1 MAVSLNR
8 TGPLYAGTD
17 LTISC
22 TVTLD
27 QSVNN
32 NETVSVNWSVK
43 MGDRYTLI
51 SDVMNSENS
60 YSSSLII
67 SPLTFQDSD
76 TTYTCT
82 GTITSSV
89 MSASDSA
96 DVTLSLGGKC
106 FFSLYVL
113 ILHNTHPK
121 DLPSPVVYISE
132 PTTGVAGDE
141 FSLTCFVTTVP
152 HLTSSTELSIMWSG
166 GSVDKAMVGET
177 TSMSGNTFLKNLTF
191 NSLNTSYGDE
201 YICNADINIAHN
213 MISKT
218 GRHKRD
224 LVVQSKKQSFYDYTL
239 SLAFKFLVQQYKCLK
254 IRWY

>member
-32 NETVSVNWSVK
+32 NETVSIHWNVE

-51 SDVMNSENS
+51 NDVMNGSENS

-67 SPLTFQDSD
+67 GPLTDQDSNI
-76 TTYTCT
+76 TYICT
-82 GTITSSV
+82 GRITSSAV
-89 MSASDSA
+89 SVKTVSNSD
-96 DVTLSLGGKC
+96 DITLSVRGKL

-113 ILHNTHPK
+113 IPFNAHHTE
-121 DLPSPVVYISE
+121 LPSPAVYISE

-152 HLTSSTELSIMWSG
+152 HLTSSAELSIMWSG
-166 GSVDKAMVGET
+166 GSVDRATE
-177 TSMSGNTFLKNLTF
+177 SEITFLNGTTGVRNLTF
-191 NSLNTSYGDE
+191 SSLNTSHGAQYD
-201 YICNADINIAHN
+201 CQAV
-213 MISKT
+213 ISISVIMVSSIESD
-218 GRHKRD
+218 RQD
-224 LVVQSKKQSFYDYTL
+224 LVVQS
-239 SLAFKFLVQQYKCLK
+239 
-254 IRWY
+254 